1 MMTVKKG
8 NISIFVIFVLLAS
21 SLLWLLT
28 LIFVQKLLRYQ
39 SVAIGYYQSYYT
51 AKAWIETALALDKI
65 RGVGFNYTIPQSLVT
80 DNFACGASC
89 AINTTI
95 TARASFVQDQYR
107 LADSCSTWFILES
120 WQIKTVPL
128 FYDNGTG
135 AVAALFTDPVQYTSL
150 IGRVDDIDM
159 SISSHIFGLLV
170 DRVAIGML
178 TLSWTELVT
187 DGSFIQEYT
196 SMPLSSVL
204 NLFWDDYNAYVQL
217 TQWAGIDLYSPW
229 YQSYLMIA
237 NTSENNPLQLCVSM
251 NPSMYASDDALGQE
265 IVFINSMG
273 SFAGYRV
280 GLQAVLDNS
289 IPQYLLQTYSEL

>member
-51 AKAWIETALALDKI
+51 AKAWIETALALDKV

-80 DNFACGASC
+80 DNFACGESC
-89 AINTTI
+89 MINTTI

-135 AVAALFTDPVQYTSL
+135 TIAALFTQPLQYTSIIDRRNDL
-150 IGRVDDIDM
+150 DIW
-159 SISSHIFGLLV
+159 SNNFGLI

-178 TLSWTELVT
+178 TLSWTALVT

-204 NLFWDDYNAYVQL
+204 NLFWDDYDAYVQL

-251 NPSMYASDDALGQE
+251 NPSMYASDDAIGQE

-289 IPQYLLQTYSEL
+289 IPQYLLQTYSELQD

>member
-21 SLLWLLT
+21 SLLWLLA

-51 AKAWIETALALDKI
+51 AKAWIETALALDKV
-65 RGVGFNYTIPQSLVT
+65 RGVGFTYTIPQSLVT
-80 DNFACGASC
+80 DNFACGEMC
-89 AINTTI
+89 NINTKI
-95 TARASFVQDQYR
+95 TARASFVQDQYW
-107 LADSCSTWFILES
+107 LADTCSTWFILEP

-128 FYDNGTG
+128 FYDDGTG
-135 AVAALFTDPVQYTSL
+135 SVATLFTDPVQYTSL
-150 IGRVDDIDM
+150 IDRMRDGDIYM
-159 SISSHIFGLLV
+159 SSNAWITN
-170 DRVAIGML
+170 RVALGML
-178 TLSWTELVT
+178 TLSWTELIA

-196 SMPLSSVL
+196 GMQISSVL
-204 NLFWDDYNAYVQL
+204 SLFKNDYNAYVQL
-217 TQWAGIDLYSPW
+217 TLWAGINLYDPW

-237 NTSENNPLQLCVSM
+237 NTDQDNPLQLCVGI
-251 NPSMYASDDALGQE
+251 NPTTYYPDAVLGQE
-265 IVFINSMG
+265 IVFINSVG

>member
-1 MMTVKKG
+1 MTIKKG

-39 SVAIGYYQSYYT
+39 SVAIGYYQSYYS

-65 RGVGFNYTIPQSLVT
+65 RGVGFSYTIPQSLVT
-80 DNFACGASC
+80 DNFACGEACSL
-89 AINTTI
+89 NTTI

-107 LADSCSTWFILES
+107 LADSCSSWLILQPWE
-120 WQIKTVPL
+120 IKTVPL
-128 FYDNGTG
+128 FYDDGTG
-135 AVAALFTDPVQYTSL
+135 SVSALFTDPVEYTSL
-150 IGRVDDIDM
+150 IDRKDDIDM
-159 SISSHIFGLLV
+159 WSNDFGSIS
-170 DRVAIGML
+170 RVAIGML
-178 TLSWTELVT
+178 TLSWTELVA
-187 DGSFIQEYT
+187 DGSFMQEYT
-196 SMPLSSVL
+196 MMPLSSVL
-204 NLFWDDYNAYVQL
+204 NLFWDDYDAYVQL
-217 TQWAGIDLYSPW
+217 TAWAGIDLYAAW

-237 NTSENNPLQLCVSM
+237 NTDENNSLQLCITM
-251 NPSMYASDDALGQE
+251 NPSTYAIDDALGQE
-265 IVFINSMG
+265 VVFINSIG